1 LHSPHGFRK
10 WQKQKL
16 KFLEKSFK
24 TTHRPIHSTFKMK
37 VGTVVVLRASV
48 LPAERDRFA
57 GHYAIVSHCED
68 ENWSRKTM
76 TFKNWNNTC
85 TVRLLKVKRFGMLP
99 EIIKAKH
106 LEDKETHVWRIRDCI
121 IQEDYSL
128 STEVLEELKLL

>member
-1 LHSPHGFRK
+1 MAKAENHFFRK
-10 WQKQKL
+10 TRSKQ
-16 KFLEKSFK
+16 
-24 TTHRPIHSTFKMK
+24 PTFKMK
-37 VGTVVVLRASV
+37 VGTVVVLRTSV
-48 LPAERDRFA
+48 LPAEWDHFA

-76 TFKNWNNTC
+76 TFKNWKNTC

-106 LEDKETHVWRIRDCI
+106 LEDKETHVWRICDCI